1 MAMLDFNNILGEQEI
16 DGLFSDTEESATQEE
31 SAESDKEKSDGTVN
45 GDTQKTTEVVNPD
58 DLFSGDTIEEE
69 EEKTQP
75 ESVGSGKNK
84 EEKEDA
90 TAGKGSDTSPNFY
103 SSIANA
109 LAVDGIFPNSDEA
122 AVSKV
127 DSAES
132 LSELIEAEINA
143 RFDDKQRRI
152 SKALENG
159 VEPSQIRQ
167 YEGVLEQISN
177 ITDNQLTAE
186 SEEGE
191 RLRRN
196 LIYQDYL
203 NKGYAP
209 EKAQKMTQRTFDSG
223 TDIEDAKDALQGNRE
238 FFQAQYDKLLE
249 EAQKAAEKDRAELQ
263 KQEANLKKSILED
276 KQLMGD
282 MELNQDVRK
291 KIYDNISRPVYRDPE
306 SGQYL
311 TALQKYESE
320 NHADFMK
327 YVGLFYTLTDGFK
340 DFKSFA
346 KAEVKKE
353 MRKGLRE
360 LEQTLNGSRRTSDG
374 SLNLV
379 GSRKEDPES
388 FLSAGFK
395 LAL

>member
-16 DGLFSDTEESATQEE
+16 DGLFSDTEEPATQEE

-132 LSELIEAEINA
+132 LSDLIEAEINA

-203 NKGYAP
+203 NKGYTP

-249 EAQKAAEKDRAELQ
+249 EAQKAAEKDKAELQ

>member
-16 DGLFSDTEESATQEE
+16 DGLFSDTEEPATQEE

-203 NKGYAP
+203 NKGYTP

-249 EAQKAAEKDRAELQ
+249 EAQKAAEKDKAELQ

>member
-16 DGLFSDTEESATQEE
+16 DGLFSDTEEPATQEE

-203 NKGYAP
+203 NKGYTP

-346 KAEVKKE
+346 KAELKKE

-360 LEQTLNGSRRTSDG
+360 LEQTLQNTRRSSDG

-379 GSRKEDPES
+379 GGRKSDPES
-388 FLSAGFK
+388 FLEGGFK

>member
-16 DGLFSDTEESATQEE
+16 DGLFSDTEEPATQEE

-122 AVSKV
+122 AVNKV

-203 NKGYAP
+203 NKGYTP